1 MEPIKYEDAEEANE
15 VTFKDFIYKHIRKY
29 LPAHYEGL
37 VDDWDSVE
45 KWGEIE
51 YLREKIGDEQV
62 YGIHYQG
69 ERPFRNFA
77 GSNVFT
83 NQRGH
88 FMSFNEFS
96 EIMLSKYDDKRISD
110 PRDVSNIIH

>member
-1 MEPIKYEDAEEANE
+1 MEPIKYDDAEAANE
-15 VTFKDFIYKHIRKY
+15 VTFKDFIYKHIRRY

-62 YGIHYQG
+62 QGVHYQS

-83 NQRGH
+83 NQKGIYQ
-88 FMSFNEFS
+88 SFNEFADVQ
-96 EIMLSKYDDKRISD
+96 LSKYED
-110 PRDVSNIIH
+110 PRVKEPRDI